1 MLSTLEDAYSSAM
14 EVQLLQEKVNVGS
27 DSVWEDQLVEHSS
40 QKASSVDIEL
50 LDDAD
55 SSLVLLEG
63 VSVTKGMLFE
73 EIASVVISCNEV
85 DSVVPI
91 AGGIDVN
98 VSKGLE

>member
-1 MLSTLEDAYSSAM
+1 MLSTLEDAYSSAV

-27 DSVWEDQLVEHSS
+27 DSVWKDQLVEHSS
-40 QKASSVDIEL
+40 QKVSSVDIEL

-63 VSVTKGMLFE
+63 ESVTKGLLFE
-73 EIASVVISCNEV
+73 EIASVVISCNEM

-91 AGGIDVN
+91 TGGIDVN